1 MSLITETLKEKAAIK
16 TLVESWKDR
25 LTAVEKVTEN
35 FNYEKR
41 IALAKLLENT
51 QSYLNHHLM
60 ESRATQSSN
69 IGQFKRFALDALTV
83 AIPSLIAFDLVS
95 VQPISNRVGMINY
108 IEYTYNS
115 NKGTVKEGQIFTDTF
130 KKGNSEPTFTLAAV
144 NGEAKAV
151 ALAAAVT
158 GTLNWKPATPGSI
171 TIKHGTV
178 VITDDGAGNLES
190 TGNITDGEINYTT
203 GEYKYT
209 LSVADLASV
218 PTVNYSYNNEFVP
231 ANDVPQVGL
240 QLRSLPVQAKARHLS
255 IKYAFEAGF
264 ELSKEYDYDIN
275 VELSKMA
282 AGELNH
288 EIDIEITNDL
298 YDIANEDAELV
309 FSKAQPIGVN
319 LVDHYDAFSIKLS
332 EGAAKIYAATQ
343 RVQPNWL
350 LIGINVLPLVSNMR
364 AFKASGVTSYNGPY
378 FAGTLNGYKVFV
390 SPSLVD
396 ANAFILGFKGERLFE
411 AGYVYAPYMPIMQSE
426 LVTLMDMSSQK
437 GLVTMYATKVVNP
450 QLYIRGKITA

>member
-16 TLVESWKDR
+16 SLVESWKDR
-25 LTAVEKVTEN
+25 LAAVEKVTEN
-35 FNYEKR
+35 FNYEKK

-108 IEYTYNS
+108 IEYTYNTT
-115 NKGTVKEGQIFTDTF
+115 KGTVTEGQVFTDTWR
-130 KKGNSEPTFTLAAV
+130 KGNSEPTFTTSAVVEEFTAETSQTAFPLSWTPVAKVEKVFKNGTLLATTDYS
-144 NGEAKAV
+144 V
-151 ALAAAVT
+151 AGDTVTLGTGAAAT
-158 GTLNWKPATPGSI
+158 DK
-171 TIKHGTV
+171 IK
-178 VITDDGAGNLES
+178 IA
-190 TGNITDGEINYTT
+190 
-203 GEYKYT
+203 
-209 LSVADLASV
+209 
-218 PTVNYSYNNEFVP
+218 YSYNNEFVP

-240 QLRSLPVQAKARHLS
+240 RLQSLPVQAKARHLS
-255 IKYAFEAGF
+255 IKYAFEAGY

-309 FSKAQPIGVN
+309 FSKAQPIGVT
-319 LVDHYDAFSIKLS
+319 LVDHYDAFGIKLS

-350 LIGINVLPLVSNMR
+350 LIGINVLPIVSNMR

-390 SPSLVD
+390 SPSLKD
-396 ANAFILGFKGERLFE
+396 PNAFVLGFKGERLFE
-411 AGYVYAPYMPIMQSE
+411 AGYVYSPYMPIMQSE

-437 GLVTMYATKVVNP
+437 GLVTMYATTVVNP